1 MPDAERKTAR
11 TTLGLLLVIYVVNHI
26 DRQVMYI
33 LAEDVKADLLISD
46 AQLGWLM
53 GGAFAIFYT
62 FAGLPI
68 ARLADRGNRTRI
80 ITISLLLWS
89 AMTVASGTAR
99 GFMGLLA
106 ARVGVGVGEAGCTPP
121 AHSMISDVF
130 PPEKRASALSTY
142 SLGVPLGTLFGLA
155 AGGYLAQEL
164 GWRSAFFVVGV
175 PGVFLALIAK
185 LYLREPERGR
195 FDTDT
200 DLQQDSLARTFSF
213 IVGLGAMRHVL
224 IATALQTLFL
234 AGAGAFHASFLRRV
248 HGLSGSEAGLTL
260 GLVAGFA
267 GGFSV
272 LAAGWMADRL
282 GTRDVRWHFWI
293 PAIGALVSLPF
304 SFVAYSTGNTS
315 LAVAM
320 IAVAT
325 VFNHAYSGLTH
336 TIMQGLVKPRM
347 RATMSAVALFTM
359 NLVGFGEGPVLL
371 GVLSDAYG
379 AEGGLSAALRMLL
392 VFLAWS
398 ILHYVL
404 GARSYARDLN
414 AKISSSLSTA

>member
-99 GFMGLLA
+99 GFMSLLA

-155 AGGYLAQEL
+155 SGG
-164 GWRSAFFVVGV
+164 
-175 PGVFLALIAK
+175 
-185 LYLREPERGR
+185 REGTAWGGR
-195 FDTDT
+195 
-200 DLQQDSLARTFSF
+200 
-213 IVGLGAMRHVL
+213 
-224 IATALQTLFL
+224 
-234 AGAGAFHASFLRRV
+234 
-248 HGLSGSEAGLTL
+248 
-260 GLVAGFA
+260 
-267 GGFSV
+267 
-272 LAAGWMADRL
+272 
-282 GTRDVRWHFWI
+282 
-293 PAIGALVSLPF
+293 
-304 SFVAYSTGNTS
+304 
-315 LAVAM
+315 
-320 IAVAT
+320 
-325 VFNHAYSGLTH
+325 
-336 TIMQGLVKPRM
+336 
-347 RATMSAVALFTM
+347 
-359 NLVGFGEGPVLL
+359 NL
-371 GVLSDAYG
+371 D
-379 AEGGLSAALRMLL
+379 
-392 VFLAWS
+392 
-398 ILHYVL
+398 
-404 GARSYARDLN
+404 
-414 AKISSSLSTA
+414 

>member
-1 MPDAERKTAR
+1 MLDAERKTAR

-89 AMTVASGTAR
+89 AMTVPEAT
-99 GFMGLLA
+99 
-106 ARVGVGVGEAGCTPP
+106 VIGEAGCTPP

-359 NLVGFGEGPVLL
+359 NLVGFGVGPVLL

-414 AKISSSLSTA
+414 AKTSTL